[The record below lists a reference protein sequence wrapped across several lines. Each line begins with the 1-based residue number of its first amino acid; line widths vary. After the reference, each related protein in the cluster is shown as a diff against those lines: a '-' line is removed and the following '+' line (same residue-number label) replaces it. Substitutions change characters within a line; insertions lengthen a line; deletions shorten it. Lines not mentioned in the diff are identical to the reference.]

1 MTVKIS
7 GNSSASTP
15 SFAGDDGDSGLHA
28 TADQVQLV
36 TNGTVGVTVDSSQ
49 NVGIGTTTPGALL
62 EVNGGNTRMVD
73 TNGRIYLQ
81 NGNTTNGAKIGVRGT
96 SDATDGYLAFE
107 TNSIEFARFDSSG
120 NFGIGTGS
128 SFSAVSGI
136 TGANLQVL
144 GGAIIGNDSASSG
157 GSGWLAFDSATTAP
171 TNSKPVIYHK
181 SGVGL
186 GLKSDYEI
194 DLEIGAN
201 TKARIDNSGRFL
213 VNSTSSLNSGC
224 IFQTAGDDTTRDW
237 AIKYTGTSGAAET
250 GIKFLDKNNF
260 VNAQISNNLQNDG
273 LGSQA
278 AHLVFKTANG
288 GTLTE
293 RMRFEQRGIIYGYSA
308 DAGYIQG
315 LSNGA
320 GTIFRFF
327 SGRHSATG
335 ANGTG
340 SESYRVWSN
349 GNVQNTNNSYGSISD
364 IKLKENIVDASS
376 QWDDLKAIQVRK
388 YNFKEETGNQT
399 HTQLGVVAQE
409 IELVSPGLVSESPD
423 TDEAGNDLGTTTKSV
438 NYSVLYMK
446 AVKALQEAMDR
457 IETLETVNAEQAT
470 TIASFETRISAL
482 EEGN

>member
-49 NVGIGTTTPGALL
+49 NVGIGTTTPGTKL
-62 EVNGGNTRMVD
+62 EVGGTITSKTSTAGLNDQSITFSESGSGANYGVRLGHVSNTEFAFERYDYGWAETVRIDGMGRVGIGSTSVPTKLTLGQD
-73 TNGRIYLQ
+73 TDTDGSNVIRIY
-81 NGNTTNGAKIGVRGT
+81 RG
-96 SDATDGYLAFE
+96 G
-107 TNSIEFARFDSSG
+107 SSG
-120 NFGIGTGS
+120 QYSEVSNTGS
-128 SFSAVSGI
+128 HTNLNTVGGGGI
-136 TGANLQVL
+136 TLN
-144 GGAIIGNDSASSG
+144 IG
-157 GSGWLAFDSATTAP
+157 GS
-171 TNSKPVIYHK
+171 
-181 SGVGL
+181 
-186 GLKSDYEI
+186 E
-194 DLEIGAN
+194 
-201 TKARIDNSGRFL
+201 KARIDSSGRLL
-213 VNSTSSLNSGC
+213 VGTTASLNSGC
-224 IFQTAGDDTTRDW
+224 LFQTAGDDTTRDW
-237 AIKYTGTSGAAET
+237 AIKYTGTSGGAET
-250 GIKFLDKNNF
+250 GIKFLDKNNA

-273 LGSQA
+273 SGSQA
-278 AHLVFKTANG
+278 AHLVFKTAHN

-293 RMRFEQRGIIYGYSA
+293 RVRFEQRGIVYGYSE
-308 DAGYIQG
+308 DAGVIQG

-457 IETLETVNAEQAT
+457 IETLESVNAEQAT
-470 TIASFETRISAL
+470 TIASFEARISAL
-482 EEGN
+482 EGGN